1 MKRMKPPQV
10 PETPVPVLS
19 DDQIKAL
26 LKTCTAKAFAD
37 RRDQAILR
45 LLLDS
50 GMRNSECVGINRAE
64 IDWVENAVLVMGKGR
79 RGRTCT
85 SAPRPRSLSIDT
97 NEREQSTNWPE
108 HQMRS
113 GWGETVP

>member
-1 MKRMKPPQV
+1 
-10 PETPVPVLS
+10 VPVLS

-26 LKTCTAKAFAD
+26 LKTCTGKTFAD

-64 IDWVENAVLVMGKGR
+64 IDWVENAVLVRVNDGG
-79 RGRTCT
+79 GEPAT